1 MITPIHSFSSIL
13 SQFYASF
20 QNPVLFT
27 LVGSIVAQIGLSS
40 PDLHTV
46 VTLLIPVL
54 MALLSTKYKVK
65 SKLLSLLLKAV
76 PSVVLLNL
84 PKESLSSSLLN

>member
-20 QNPVLFT
+20 QNPGLLT

-54 MALLSTKYKVK
+54 MALLSTTYKVK

-76 PSVVLLNL
+76 PSVALLNL